1 MSFANVVL
9 SAAMYGISMYVI
21 DFGDFWSDWV
31 IFNALLIRPSNVD
44 VVAEVV
50 DVVDVV
56 VEVNVALAVV
66 VGA

>member
-1 MSFANVVL
+1 
-9 SAAMYGISMYVI
+9 
-21 DFGDFWSDWV
+21 
-31 IFNALLIRPSNVD
+31 LLIRPSNVD

>member
-1 MSFANVVL
+1 
-9 SAAMYGISMYVI
+9 
-21 DFGDFWSDWV
+21 
-31 IFNALLIRPSNVD
+31 